1 MRSLFLFNR
10 DKNARMRHARDAE
23 GGYEHVEKA
32 AGFFGKLIPSLSG
45 SENGSGG

>member
-1 MRSLFLFNR
+1 
-10 DKNARMRHARDAE
+10 MRHARDAE

-32 AGFFGKLIPSLSG
+32 AGFFDMLIISLSG

>member
-1 MRSLFLFNR
+1 MC
-10 DKNARMRHARDAE
+10 HARDAK

-32 AGFFGKLIPSLSG
+32 AGFFDMLIISLSG

>member
-1 MRSLFLFNR
+1 
-10 DKNARMRHARDAE
+10 MRHARDAE
-23 GGYEHVEKA
+23 GGCEAAEKA